1 MKHKIPNLL
10 KPLVTI
16 IHQNSQFYCPSEP
29 FSFHHKHFNVRHP
42 VFSGGCQNSLKWAF
56 EFIFSSIFAGVID
69 DRGKFIFISQEELEA
84 VGKFITQRGRVSIS
98 ELAENSNRLISLE
111 TKSSIWKL
119 EIYTVLSLFNTHMPI
134 NLNLFDFPPFLM
146 LLNAIRIWG

>member
-1 MKHKIPNLL
+1 MHWNENL
-10 KPLVTI
+10 
-16 IHQNSQFYCPSEP
+16 F
-29 FSFHHKHFNVRHP
+29 FSL
-42 VFSGGCQNSLKWAF
+42 FS
-56 EFIFSSIFAGVID
+56 GVID

-119 EIYTVLSLFNTHMPI
+119 EIYTILSLFNTHMPI
-134 NLNLFDFPPFLM
+134 NLNLFGFPPFLM
-146 LLNAIRIWG
+146 LLNAIRIWC